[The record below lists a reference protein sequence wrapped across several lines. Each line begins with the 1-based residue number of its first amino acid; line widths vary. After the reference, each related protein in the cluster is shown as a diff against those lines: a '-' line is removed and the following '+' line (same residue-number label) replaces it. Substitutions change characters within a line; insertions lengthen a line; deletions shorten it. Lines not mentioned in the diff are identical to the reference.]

1 MYFSLNS
8 QKNQIDTFKYLPFTI
23 LIKIDKTNID
33 QHNMTNFKQL
43 FENVQKFINSAGS
56 KYSDLFQ
63 IVNITF
69 S

>member
-8 QKNQIDTFKYLPFTI
+8 QKNQIDPFKYLPLTI

-63 IVNITF
+63 IVNIPF
-69 S
+69 K